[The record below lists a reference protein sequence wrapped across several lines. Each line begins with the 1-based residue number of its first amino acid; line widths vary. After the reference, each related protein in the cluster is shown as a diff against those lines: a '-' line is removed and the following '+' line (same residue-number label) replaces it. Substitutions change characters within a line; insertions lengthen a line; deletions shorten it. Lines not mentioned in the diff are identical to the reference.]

1 MSYNIYR
8 QEREALE
15 NAFARRLLIEY
26 NIKEVTTQR
35 QAKNGTREFEFPV
48 SCFSK
53 QMIKW
58 NGADRLPKDRLRMA
72 VFKSGY
78 VRKQNGGWS
87 PYQINKVYKQNKQWT
102 YIKDEKLYTS
112 KWISQARELIGSQMA
127 RMNYMLQY
135 YLKNY
140 AKSSSK
146 NGGWNDKVYKW
157 KQ

>member
-1 MSYNIYR
+1 MEKMNKYR
-8 QEREALE
+8 LEKEALE
-15 NAFARRLLIEY
+15 NAFARRLLLDY

-58 NGADRLPKDRLRMA
+58 NIGRCELPKDKLRMA

-78 VRKQNGGWS
+78 VRKQNGAWS
-87 PYQINKVYKQNKQWT
+87 PYQINPVYKQNQRWM
-102 YIKDEKLYTS
+102 YIRDGELYTS
-112 KWISQARELIGSQMA
+112 KWVGQARELIGSQLA
-127 RMNYMLQY
+127 RMNYMLNY

-140 AKSSSK
+140 AK
-146 NGGWNDKVYKW
+146 
-157 KQ
+157 

>member
-1 MSYNIYR
+1 MSMNVYR
-8 QEREALE
+8 QERLALE
-15 NAFARRLLIEY
+15 NAYAFRLLLDY

-53 QMIKW
+53 QLIKY
-58 NGADRLPKDRLRMA
+58 NKGKCKLPKDRLRMA
-72 VFKSGY
+72 IFKSGY

-87 PYQINKVYKQNKQWT
+87 PYQINKVYKQNMQWM
-102 YIKDEKLYTS
+102 YIKDGKLYTS

-127 RMNYMLQY
+127 RMVYMLEF

-140 AKSSSK
+140 KK
-146 NGGWNDKVYKW
+146 
-157 KQ
+157 